1 MQTESKYP
9 KVKVRTTMTNQAL
22 ADAMGVG
29 VCSIYAWKR
38 GAQKV
43 SRYHREIIELIEQG
57 IDITRLK
64 FTPEQW
70 SVVRS
75 TKTIK
80 DIVSCTGLAAATVSL
95 LDDCLVEIPRK
106 YQIILAHTLGM

>member
-9 KVKVRTTMTNQAL
+9 KVKVRTSMTNQAL

-29 VCSIYAWKR
+29 VCNIYAWKR
-38 GAQKV
+38 GTQKV
-43 SRYHREIIELIEQG
+43 SRYCREIIALIEQG
-57 IDITRLK
+57 IDITCLK

-75 TKTIK
+75 SKSSK
-80 DIVSCTGLAAATVSL
+80 DVVKHTGLAPATVSF
-95 LDDCLVEIPRK
+95 LDDCMEEIPRK